1 MMAAKGVVFLICSIV
16 LGLIMFYLASYGYNG
31 ATSAGIVMIVLGIMV
46 FCFCIHTDSFKEH
59 DEKAEKRAVREYQ
72 VQSLH
77 YDDNSKRNDSDFIL
91 GYGYKQSHGKTIKYY
106 VMWVKRKNG
115 GYKIKKYRASKVT
128 LSFDAKDNDSASI
141 KMKYDGFNK
150 PIGDS
155 YIKLPQNTIQE
166 KVDLAEY

>member
-1 MMAAKGVVFLICSIV
+1 
-16 LGLIMFYLASYGYNG
+16 MFYLADYGYEEG
-31 ATSAGIVMIVLGIMV
+31 YGVGIAIIILGIVTCYI
-46 FCFCIHTDSFKEH
+46 CIHTDDSFKEH

-72 VQSLH
+72 VQSLY
-77 YDDNSKRNDSDFIL
+77 YDDNSKRNSSDFIL

-115 GYKIKKYRASKVT
+115 SYKIKKYRASKVA

-150 PIGDS
+150 PIGDR
-155 YIKLPQNTIQE
+155 YIKLPKNTIKK